1 MEKFK
6 TLWESKD
13 SRMYTIIF
21 AYGGRKF
28 RVYCEHT
35 DGIPLGFNY
44 NCCLAIM
51 TSEGTFSNII
61 DNIQVGVEWERQCY
75 NNKEKEK
82 ENNDRA
88 LKAFQEFVEKVY

>member
-61 DNIQVGVEWERQCY
+61 DNIQVGVDWERQCY